1 MDDKLK
7 LDLVRLVQIQYYKNK
22 RKAEFKKDTKVACQ
36 GFLIFILACFLAF
49 LLYNVYAFN

>member
-22 RKAEFKKDTKVACQ
+22 RKAEFKKDIKVACH
-36 GFLIFILACFLAF
+36 GFLIFILVCFLAF

>member
-22 RKAEFKKDTKVACQ
+22 RKAEFKQDIKVACH
-36 GFLIFILACFLAF
+36 GFILACFLAF